1 MPKFWGGS
9 KAILRG
15 KFIVIGAYIKKKV
28 LKWLNFIPQV
38 SRKWMKPKVS
48 RKKEIARSD

>member
-15 KFIVIGAYIKKKV
+15 KFIVIGAYIKKKFSNDLTLY
-28 LKWLNFIPQV
+28 LKYLEN
-38 SRKWMKPKVS
+38 
-48 RKKEIARSD
+48 E